1 MHPFYGPS
9 GRLLADRSGRTEGI
23 ASMAAYLAFWAV
35 VVAVAKREMDLRWPR
50 NPVPTAQGDRAI
62 GDSDA
67 GRTVTD
73 PALEALRLR
82 YARGEVDRDTFLA
95 MRADLGASEPG
106 TSAPGASDLG
116 ASDHSE
122 RGP

>member
-9 GRLLADRSGRTEGI
+9 GRLMADRAGRPEGI

-50 NPVPTAQGDRAI
+50 NEMRTADGGRASGDSVAVPTVI
-62 GDSDA
+62 
-67 GRTVTD
+67 TD
-73 PALEALRLR
+73 PALEVLRLR

-95 MRADLGASEPG
+95 MCADLGPSG
-106 TSAPGASDLG
+106 HSD
-116 ASDHSE
+116 
-122 RGP
+122 RMP

>member
-9 GRLLADRSGRTEGI
+9 GRLLADRAGRSEGI

-50 NPVPTAQGDRAI
+50 
-62 GDSDA
+62 DA
-67 GRTVTD
+67 GRTDIPD

-82 YARGEVDRDTFLA
+82 YARGEVDRDTFVA
-95 MRADLGASEPG
+95 MRADLGGAGPG
-106 TSAPGASDLG
+106 GRAP
-116 ASDHSE
+116 
-122 RGP
+122 

>member
-50 NPVPTAQGDRAI
+50 DTGLTAQGGRAS
-62 GDSDA
+62 GDSVP
-67 GRTVTD
+67 GRTDITD

-82 YARGEVDRDTFLA
+82 YARGEVDRDMFLA
-95 MRADLGASEPG
+95 MRADLGASG
-106 TSAPGASDLG
+106 SGDRAS
-116 ASDHSE
+116 
-122 RGP
+122 

>member
-23 ASMAAYLAFWAV
+23 VSMAAYLAFWAV

-50 NPVPTAQGDRAI
+50 DAMRTGPGGRAS
-62 GDSDA
+62 GDSVA

-95 MRADLGASEPG
+95 MRADLGG
-106 TSAPGASDLG
+106 SDLG
-116 ASDHSE
+116 AS
-122 RGP
+122 GPGGRAP

>member
-9 GRLLADRSGRTEGI
+9 GRLLADRAGRTEGI

-35 VVAVAKREMDLRWPR
+35 VVAVAKREMDVRWPR
-50 NPVPTAQGDRAI
+50 DTGLTAQGGRAR
-62 GDSDA
+62 GDLVA
-67 GRTVTD
+67 GRTGITD

-95 MRADLGASEPG
+95 MRADLGASGLGGAGPG
-106 TSAPGASDLG
+106 DRAP
-116 ASDHSE
+116 
-122 RGP
+122 

>member
-23 ASMAAYLAFWAV
+23 VSMAAYLAFWAV

-50 NPVPTAQGDRAI
+50 NAVRTAQGGRAS
-62 GDSDA
+62 GEPPA
-67 GRTVTD
+67 VPTVIPD

-95 MRADLGASEPG
+95 MCADLGAV
-106 TSAPGASDLG
+106 APSGRA
-116 ASDHSE
+116 
-122 RGP
+122 P

>member
-23 ASMAAYLAFWAV
+23 VSMAAYLAFWAV

-50 NPVPTAQGDRAI
+50 DALRTAHGGRAS
-62 GDSDA
+62 GDSAA

-95 MRADLGASEPG
+95 MRADLGG
-106 TSAPGASDLG
+106 SDLG
-116 ASDHSE
+116 AS
-122 RGP
+122 GPSDRAP